1 MCRRKTLGL
10 HVRLIK
16 MDSEITEVFCVQGHL
31 YMCRNHPHAHVL
43 QEYARVAAVKYN
55 KKRMQSSKSQ
65 QTQQS
70 CDLQLI
76 PVYVCIQCSQVLC
89 LIYS

>member
-1 MCRRKTLGL
+1 
-10 HVRLIK
+10 
-16 MDSEITEVFCVQGHL
+16 MDSEITEMFCAQGHLSL
-31 YMCRNHPHAHVL
+31 YMCRNHPHAHVF
-43 QEYARVAAVKYN
+43 QEYEWVAAVKYN

-76 PVYVCIQCSQVLC
+76 PVYVCIQCSQVLFTPERNC
-89 LIYS
+89 LTEWVKMH